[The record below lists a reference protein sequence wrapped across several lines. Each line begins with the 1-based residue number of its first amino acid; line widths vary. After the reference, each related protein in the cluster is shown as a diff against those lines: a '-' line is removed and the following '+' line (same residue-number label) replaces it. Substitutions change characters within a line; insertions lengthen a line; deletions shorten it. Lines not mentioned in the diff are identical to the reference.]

1 MTNFFKLYAWLSGI
15 IVAFLASYLT
25 AVLSTVIPP
34 PKELM
39 CKLSLGFCPPA
50 NKIVFQATEIDRIID
65 KQDVGQ
71 GIGQNQIGML
81 HNRVDNNERRPNM
94 VKYRVTTNAP
104 GSYQLRVYYASPE
117 PRPVEVHINDERVS
131 TGFMSASTQGGD
143 NANRDWS
150 DPISVVLRLGD
161 NTVMFKRSDV
171 FPHLSRIELTEVR

>member
-1 MTNFFKLYAWLSGI
+1 MTKLLKVYAWLSGI

-39 CKLSLGFCPPA
+39 CKLSLGFCPPP
-50 NKIVFQATEIDRIID
+50 KQIVFQATEIDRIID
-65 KQDVGQ
+65 RQDVGQ
-71 GIGQNQIGML
+71 GPGQNQIGML
-81 HNRVDNNERRPNM
+81 HNRVDDNQRRPNM
-94 VKYRVTTNAP
+94 VKYRIATDTP
-104 GSYQLRVYYASPE
+104 GNYRLRVYYASPE
-117 PRPVEVHINDERVS
+117 QRPVEIHVNDERLS
-131 TGFMSASTQGGD
+131 ADFMLASTRGGD

-150 DPISVVLRLGD
+150 DPIQVVLRPGD